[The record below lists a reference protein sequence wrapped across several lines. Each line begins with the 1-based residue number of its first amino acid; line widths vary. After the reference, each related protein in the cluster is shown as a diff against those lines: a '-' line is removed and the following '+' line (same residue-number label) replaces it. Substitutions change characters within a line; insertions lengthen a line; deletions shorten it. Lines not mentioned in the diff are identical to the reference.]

1 MDKFKNIFKRIAG
14 TLMLPVI
21 MYIAMYILCFS
32 NGKTY
37 FGTLDMWKTLIIDIG
52 VSVTCAMGIGLQ
64 FKSGRFDFSGGG
76 IMLITGIISGNFAVS
91 HSSSLFMFIVLT
103 VGLSLVLSVLVGIL
117 YVYGRIPIVITTI
130 GMALMYESFTPLFY
144 GEEV

>member
-1 MDKFKNIFKRIAG
+1 MDKFKNIIKRIAG

-91 HSSSLFMFIVLT
+91 HSSSLFMFIVFNSWTFISFKYFSRNFICLWKNT
-103 VGLSLVLSVLVGIL
+103 YSNYNNRYGA
-117 YVYGRIPIVITTI
+117 YV
-130 GMALMYESFTPLFY
+130 
-144 GEEV
+144 